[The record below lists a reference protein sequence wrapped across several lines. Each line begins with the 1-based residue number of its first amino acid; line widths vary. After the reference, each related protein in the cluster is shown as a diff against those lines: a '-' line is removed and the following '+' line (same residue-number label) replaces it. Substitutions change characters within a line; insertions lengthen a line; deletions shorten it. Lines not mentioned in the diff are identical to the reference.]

1 MDAYSPQDIES
12 FAARFYPGRSLLFS
26 PYGYTV
32 TFTAM
37 TAALSST
44 QQLNIA
50 ANADFMLLGL
60 RHRASVAA
68 TNQTI
73 NTKTAPFGRVLITDS
88 GSNEQFTNAAVDLEN
103 YSTNGV
109 GERRLPYPRMLAGR
123 SSLQITLTM
132 YAPAAETVLLDL
144 FFDGVLIRAFNKP

>member
-1 MDAYSPQDIES
+1 MYSPQEIEA
-12 FAARFYPGRSLLFS
+12 FASRFFPGRALLLL
-26 PYGYTV
+26 PYAYNL
-32 TFTAM
+32 TFTGM
-37 TAALSST
+37 TAALAAT

-50 ANADFMLLGL
+50 ANADFLLLGL

-88 GSNEQFTNAAVDLEN
+88 GTNEQFTASAVDLEN

-109 GERRLPYPRMLAGR
+109 GERRLPYPRIVAGR
-123 SSLQITLTM
+123 SSLNVTLTM
-132 YAPAAETVLLDL
+132 FAPAAETVLLDL
-144 FFDGVLIRAFNKP
+144 FFDGVLIRAFNQ